1 MSTYFIT
8 AIDTDAGKTIV
19 TGLLGKY
26 LKYKKADVITMKLSQ
41 TGCEEV
47 AEDIEKH
54 RELMGESLRA
64 EDRSGATCPYLF
76 KFPASPHLAAE
87 MEGRVIDPKR
97 LIQSIRSIES
107 KYQDVLVE
115 GVGGLMVPINH
126 DVLVA
131 DFVQEHN
138 FPVILVTSGRLG
150 SINHTL
156 LTLEVLKNRGITV
169 YGMIYNHYPVT
180 APEITADSGLVLKK
194 HLKNY
199 FPDALWGEVPFVD
212 EHSLDG
218 IDLELDGWFS
228 L

>member
-26 LKYKKADVITMKLSQ
+26 LKDKKADVMTMKLSQ

-47 AEDIEKH
+47 SEDIEKH
-54 RELMGESLRA
+54 RELMGEELRA
-64 EDRSGATCPYLF
+64 EDKSGETCPYLF

-87 MEGRVIDPKR
+87 MEGRVIDPER
-97 LIQSIRSIES
+97 LIQSIHSIEG
-107 KYQDVLVE
+107 KYQEVLVE
-115 GVGGLMVPINH
+115 GVGGLMVPINQ

-131 DFVQEHN
+131 DFIQKHD

-156 LTLEVLKNRGITV
+156 LTLEVLKNRGISV
-169 YGMIYNHYPVT
+169 YGVIYNHYPVT
-180 APEITADSGLVLKK
+180 APEITADSGFVLKK
-194 HLKNY
+194 HLTNY
-199 FPDALWGEVPFVD
+199 FPEALWGEVPFVD
-212 EHSLDG
+212 GKSLANM
-218 IDLELDGWFS
+218 DLNLDGWFE
-228 L
+228 